1 MEICCSFTKRRVIR
15 DTNYKYYY
23 SFGSLKAQVRV
34 KAQLADLSQL
44 EMKFLYEDGGT
55 CDSHFHLYNKYSG
68 GHYVT
73 GISLDLTASYDPWV
87 VEVNTTLGYGIS
99 DLMINVGA
107 PVLSSPFQAHLSYEL
122 TNTIFE
128 FEAQIGVADGE
139 TAAVTF
145 SGQRESGWDSVQR
158 SGSLMVDT
166 PWTEPLILNVTNYQ
180 ESDLIHVSVD
190 LTTAIGGIQS
200 VRSDFGIYYTKPG
213 ETLLQ
218 FNATH
223 EQLAIGLELNNKH
236 SGKGYTQ
243 QLKGTV
249 NDIEITYA
257 LETEWDH
264 SLIPET
270 ADGQIAISNLL
281 DHNLNLTVSHNR
293 NSSTFATKIFGSWGD
308 QLLKASHILEFQNQL
323 DWSSLLDVVLPSKE
337 EIKSELSL
345 SAADFT
351 TFQSNLNF
359 TSPWTDDIVTVVTA
373 VPNDSS
379 ITYELT
385 SIHRDSVL
393 SRASLRSN
401 RVFGWDHSDFKL
413 EVSSSYLENCSIAWE
428 HGMDYGSLV
437 SMEVTYGSDF
447 LIQATSN
454 LTFNQ
459 GWFSQEFS
467 EYLLLAEVRA
477 PEQGINFKTNLM
489 FDSQY
494 NGNLEALWG
503 DSSLMAKSAIFNGVI
518 FKTLVDIP
526 GHKYQAD
533 LEYTE
538 GVSEIPDFDFTLAI
552 QDEDVLI
559 VNTTTTSLY
568 PILDVQLTF
577 QVLADPGAQMQTGL
591 VNVTMD
597 LSQVEDFTFLGSV
610 KFLSDFAGFENYGL
624 HVETNVN
631 LDYNKWDVGFDI
643 KLYANTVTYNLN
655 MSGSL
660 ALNDLPHL
668 KYKMAY
674 GMDFND
680 HLLDQKEVNF
690 MFGIHQYG
698 SYQTNVTLVLGNNI
712 PQWAMFMSYN
722 DTGKDIKGYV
732 IPGDDNKYEVAASL
746 NGDNLVFNS
755 QRVADDGST
764 FIAAEGK
771 ITWDVNNPRK
781 QITLTMNSD
790 IEAIKEVS
798 GDILITESRGFE
810 VNANFMLNQQ
820 KFISNLRHEA
830 RGSGNSGRAVL
841 VAENTIF
848 LEFKFEANFEFFFT
862 DEEFKADLKINVN
875 DDGYFIKSHM
885 KASLEESYIRIEMPI
900 EDWENI
906 DLTVNIMTDESY
918 RVVIK
923 MKVPKFCF
931 NFDGKLDQLF
941 LHASVNINILENCS
955 ATAIFEFNMKYEVK
969 DNLITVFS
977 DCYIQGIGLFFTI
990 EGECKIAVGEYDVV
1004 IKGEFYP
1011 EYSLGLEFSW
1021 LFKEDEFGL
1030 KLHVYE
1036 ISTDTTYFLF
1046 NSNFSFLRSEIT
1058 FKVLEEQKL
1067 ELKAEYDIQ
1076 PTQIILE
1083 ASYDYSL
1090 FGQSLAGKLTGEAS
1104 FKETFGD
1111 IEILFSTD
1119 SAFGQANLEVGYDF
1133 RNEVKMGHLRLT
1145 TSNGDAD
1152 GKLQLQTN
1160 DQGLRL
1166 TFDMSSSLHS
1176 FQKYHFDAHFE
1187 NKINGNTLNIY
1198 SSQDDMKY
1206 NFTSSVSATEDGFM
1220 GGITF
1225 HMPFEILEMFEVDF
1239 SLPLSE
1245 VSERKYVAMVSG
1257 VTAGE
1262 YYGLGVK
1269 HSHQENWKQQK
1280 TELNFITPAK
1290 TVSNFTAFIEYDFD
1304 GKAALYV
1311 NGTRG
1316 CLGLDTNWQNSD
1328 VLFAFEV
1335 HSYLTLLG
1343 LGEHIV
1349 SVDIPL
1355 DFSQRGEFRI
1365 TAQKTNYDFATA
1377 LIIGENFKYGNVT
1390 FMILP
1395 EAEEPVKRVYDLN
1408 YEYNNQFYL
1417 NGQFDEWKVS
1427 TRWDFTGDQISALS
1441 GNVKIQ
1447 TNFPEYELINGYWD
1461 IHQKDSIYSLQFKF
1475 DMKQKGIIF
1484 LSSGFDN
1491 HPRGSSAPWRGIKL
1505 DLLFDSPF
1513 TLTHTLRAQ
1522 YHANPLKVSATY
1534 KHGFDTFQVDFTTN
1548 FQNNE
1553 GTVGLTGNIPVPGI
1567 SVFKVDLKYK
1577 FSDKS
1582 QNVVKF
1588 KAKIEETNLEVN
1600 GKAKMDWSNGIIE
1613 ATAVSPFFS
1622 PGRAEFT
1629 WSTEKTRVTYW
1640 AMLEY
1645 KQQEIKVKMALEQTS
1660 RLVKLDIFVSTPFEG
1675 WKNIKVHIG
1684 YSWLPSAFT
1693 FTSVLTKEKMQ
1704 IYNIKSSFLFSK
1716 EKVAFSIE
1724 GSFEPLKTSGLL
1736 IFEFTSTENA
1746 YEIKFQEQLN
1756 EYKVLEFHFEF
1767 DEYHLECE
1775 LKYGSLKILEMI
1787 FDYYKAE
1794 VFFTWDK
1801 GQYLNVKVIHPSPSN
1816 ALEINFLLKISDNR
1830 PVSVQITHTLGQN
1843 VSMILAFGERK
1854 YTLTGKMNVDNRK
1867 LLISII
1873 FESSED
1879 VDNPITIEAMFDLT
1893 DFVRGKM
1900 KAVKEIAKI
1909 SLDWGGKI
1917 ELSLSGL
1924 RQKNAIKIALDLT
1937 TPYEILPKLHLSFE
1951 VGQKRK
1957 QNSLEVNYELS
1968 CEWSEKIEV
1977 SGSLKYKSDDFL
1989 LKNEVQTTFPIV
2001 EKLDS
2006 KLLLKPKYFEITT
2019 DLNGDEWK
2027 LSIREYSFSLPFSLK
2042 VDIKTP
2048 LEGYESL
2055 SLMSSVKLKNG
2066 ELDSEITF
2074 NWPEEKVIT
2083 LKIQAEMWNLKV
2095 KLNTPWTPLREVIFI
2110 ASLRTESEEVS
2121 SKVTLQWD
2129 GSKVEMTSDM
2139 TPKEAQIVGKYNNG
2153 QTEVASVRLEYINKG
2168 NNLEFGVVVETIY
2181 DILKLFRTNFQLGP
2195 QGISLE
2201 VLINDV
2207 MSRFKGSYSEGAI
2220 KFILDIPFLYDF
2232 QWNLE
2237 AKQDWTKLDT
2247 YSTMTYPKGTTPYN
2261 ITLNYALQTSSLMVM
2276 FDIDGDEKIMSL
2288 GIDVSDTWKFVIVYF
2303 GSQIETTINPNV
2315 NDVMSLRFE
2324 STDFN
2329 LEVVTVNISVDYGEF
2344 VNVSSIVTTDFRNM
2358 NVSSHVMN
2366 ISYTMQ
2372 KESFVFGTVLTSSY
2386 IDGSYKLDTIIPMRN
2401 ILVEKGKA
2409 VLSLFVGEQKYI
2421 VSYVNDNPVDM
2432 ASNRNLR
2439 IEFPEWTADFSTEV
2453 TEDSFTM
2460 VFSYPGPSTKHEL
2473 AIMWPETS
2481 GAENILLT
2489 AELNSPYLGED
2500 PAKFN
2505 LKFVVLD
2512 ELHFTFDSE
2521 FSHGTKQI
2529 DMEGELRYNDNLKEL
2544 IYNTKIR
2551 SDWIGDYSVDV
2562 NVHWIMNIVLDA
2574 TLKIYGEKHNF
2585 NLKIDPDIHEAS
2597 AKASSSWI
2605 PYRNMEFMG
2614 SLGKDL
2620 TPSNMDIKGKLS
2632 LGDGEILVEGRFQN
2646 DGIESL
2652 KAHLNM
2658 THNMNEIFKAVLDF
2672 DSSVYVTSLNFTV
2685 TSIVPEMNTV
2695 LTAQYENYGSK
2706 QVRVDVQGFLAIYNE
2721 LNLYIRIG
2729 DNWYNSLKVYFSIQ
2743 HLFSLEYHL
2752 STDPDFLT
2760 SFRFES
2766 DNTVIHANAD
2776 YNVSYDNLFSMTI
2789 DHSLLPLE
2797 FVQVHIPWPLLLE
2810 DTQIHISFVY
2820 DAEFTMFE
2828 ASRNVDWDCLVTVIT
2843 PFKSYEK
2850 FVFKFLLPRG
2860 DLAFVAMIEHPG
2872 GKLGVEAV
2880 YRSFYSTKLVVSLPL
2895 EKYDIIAFQYNIVD
2909 GNHRIVE
2916 ARVGKV
2922 GFTVS
2927 FQILP
2932 QNPFTCIEMVLR
2944 LNEMSVQGYVIDR
2957 HSSKRYGIELHLEFE
2972 SIDILSIHTLD
2983 MQLVRVVNEMDI
2995 FILKTDLEELIKLQ
3009 IAKGK
3014 ENIFALTTPKSFP
3027 VFLVVNLQN
3036 SGKVNEC
3043 RMKVG
3048 VSLGPD
3054 PDFENYGFH
3063 IRQESLEGGHHISLS
3078 GDAAENSFY
3087 AEGTLSLNYYHF
3099 NESLIFELNKNRLGY
3114 RSTFEAHPGILKD
3127 EYNGNIEVML
3137 PGQTL
3142 HWNMFA
3148 LCGSKDVALQS
3159 KFTWN
3164 ELAEEVGAMNFMVN
3178 YNDNTI
3184 FGQGEH
3190 HMKIVF
3196 MHPDIKDIIFEGN
3209 ITQYEDF
3216 TVSGMAE
3223 FLDKNIP
3230 EMNITLAFDMYPVM
3244 DDGKQHFTGNISQL
3258 SSGLLAVIDTKVM
3271 NTPSVRLGDYSV
3283 KYWSLTKESWEELHL
3298 STALNTTEEAYDFA
3312 LDISTSDD
3320 DWGYA
3325 YRGGIYSWDESG
3337 AFLLGGSSKKYQDFW
3352 EIESKINKYLPEFKL
3367 QLGVGQGE
3375 QEPYEQGRLRIGLHN
3390 PLEMGAVLDHRKFGE
3405 WRQDGTVGLR
3415 LKAKNVLQ
3423 FVLEYDP
3430 SMDSMDD
3437 YFLKNLIS
3445 PADRI
3450 SGMWWRDLRATPQA
3464 VQEWVLAEGPT
3475 AIEVLVNKPIL
3486 FKLLEKEGEK
3496 LQILISDIDATL
3508 TEISLLATTIWTED
3522 IKPSLD
3528 TTYSY
3533 GSAIYAQTS
3542 EALSGFVAILT
3553 EQVSDY
3559 GSQLAL
3565 LVLEQWTKV
3574 EEGFWNIY
3582 IQCATWGAEV
3592 TTQMLEVLTRAS
3604 DTLITA
3610 WTTCLEATQAVLSSV
3625 QAVSEPVFKV
3635 LFETFAKYI
3644 EDLGAV
3650 LGGQCVQELS
3660 TRFAEM
3666 VASLEQDVGGGAS
3679 VILEFLQPEEYT
3691 RRLLLLRDGLAAW
3704 ARDTAGALRDA
3715 AAQAGSSLGNSEAAH
3730 VVATFGRLLND
3741 ALGQIQHEGLRA
3753 YIQQRTADLRT
3764 TAATMV
3770 EEVLRVSK
3778 EGLETLGQSSLL
3790 RTSFLRPLHQA
3801 AESLYENVDTAWRK
3815 GRAGL
3820 ERELEGV
3827 QKTLYLLG
3835 SKVQAY
3841 LERKNYFL
3849 NEILI
3854 YQPYDY
3860 GRIRY
3865 NQFLPVP
3872 WKSFLDSPDWA
3883 VLTRLFVKESPSAKA
3898 ERLLELGM
3906 LELDSGWRP
3915 LPPPGVLV
3923 PLSTAPRL
3931 FTATAT
3937 VMGQHVTTFDLHH
3950 YEFLGPCSYLLA
3962 KDFIDGDFEV
3972 IGVYESESGDVRLE
3986 SVLIRAPGTDVTL
3999 HVDGTVDVIYAA
4011 AQMESADGR
4020 AELRTNDLEVICS
4033 REFQGCSITV
4043 TSKYFG
4049 RLGGMLGNFNYEP
4062 SDDQQG
4068 PDGTKV
4074 GSVGGLARLWAVSTQ
4089 ACYQANQATQVL
4101 ALDGVTGVD
4110 ECQRLFLG
4118 ANSSPFVTCFS
4129 TVDPRPYF
4137 WHCVN
4142 DRNRPLQ
4149 RQGAS
4154 KRSCDAAE
4162 SYRVM
4167 CATEGRPLPALDACL
4182 GRGTSEDQDGS
4193 QVSQPD
4199 SPTCSTPDGQVPVG
4213 WSRSFWG
4220 AKNGSLDVGL
4230 VVELASCNEGK
4241 DFGQMLKEVAKSFR
4255 KAGYEDVR
4263 FALMTYTSSELGS
4276 ASAFS
4281 SEGRVAPQLEGVAM
4295 EDSKDAHG
4303 GSAAVM
4309 KAARTMQWRPGVGRV
4324 LLQAS
4329 CQLCDDGESV
4339 AEALREND
4347 VVLHVLSRLTVT
4359 LEGPETAESKT
4370 LAWRIFGYDK
4380 DLVYTSSDYRT
4391 FQGDA
4396 GQRELLEEHGE
4407 SCLDTV
4413 QDAGGAVFNSN
4424 RWIPK
4429 KAGLTR
4435 KFLSVL
4441 SQRLATDVPE
4451 PRCHQC
4457 RCLADEDQARLS
4469 CRRCGEEPEIN
4480 AVMEKIIE
4488 DFRAEFHTDESP
4500 LA

>member
-1 MEICCSFTKRRVIR
+1 M
-15 DTNYKYYY
+15 
-23 SFGSLKAQVRV
+23 
-34 KAQLADLSQL
+34 
-44 EMKFLYEDGGT
+44 
-55 CDSHFHLYNKYSG
+55 
-68 GHYVT
+68 
-73 GISLDLTASYDPWV
+73 
-87 VEVNTTLGYGIS
+87 
-99 DLMINVGA
+99 
-107 PVLSSPFQAHLSYEL
+107 
-122 TNTIFE
+122 
-128 FEAQIGVADGE
+128 
-139 TAAVTF
+139 
-145 SGQRESGWDSVQR
+145 
-158 SGSLMVDT
+158 MVDT

-190 LTTAIGGIQS
+190 LTTTIGGLNS
-200 VRSDFGIYYTKPG
+200 VRSEFGIYYTKPG

-223 EQLAIGLELNNKH
+223 EQLVIGLELNNKH

-293 NSSTFATKIFGSWGD
+293 NSSTFSTKISGSWGD
-308 QLLKASHILEFQNQL
+308 QLLIASHILEFQNRL
-323 DWSSLLDVVLPSKE
+323 DWSSLLNVVLPSKE

-345 SAADFT
+345 SAADLSS
-351 TFQSNLNF
+351 FQSNLNF

-373 VPNDSS
+373 VPSDSS
-379 ITYELT
+379 ITYELI
-385 SIHRDSVL
+385 SIHRDSVI
-393 SRASLRSN
+393 SRASLRSS
-401 RVFGWDHSDFKL
+401 RVFGWDHSDFML

-428 HGMDYGSLV
+428 HGMHYGSLV

-477 PEQGINFKTNLM
+477 PVQGINFKTNLL

-503 DSSLMAKSAIFNGVI
+503 SSSLMAKSALFNGVI
-518 FKTLVDIP
+518 FKALVDIP
-526 GHKYQAD
+526 DHKYQAD

-552 QDEDVLI
+552 GDEDVFI
-559 VNTTTTSLY
+559 VNTTTTSLF
-568 PILDVQLTF
+568 PKLDVQLTF
-577 QVLADPGAQMQTGL
+577 QVLTDPGAPMKTGL
-591 VNVTMD
+591 LNVTMD
-597 LSQVEDFTFLGSV
+597 LSQIEDFSFFGSV

-631 LDYNKWDVGFDI
+631 LNHNWDVGFDI
-643 KLYANTVTYNLN
+643 KLYANEVTYNL
-655 MSGSL
+655 STSASL
-660 ALNDLPHL
+660 ALYNLPHL
-668 KYKMAY
+668 KYKMVY

-680 HLLDQKEVNF
+680 QLLDQKEVNF
-690 MFGIHQYG
+690 MFGIPQYD
-698 SYQTNVTLVLGNNI
+698 SYQTNVTLVLGNDI
-712 PQWAMFMSYN
+712 PQWALFMYYN
-722 DTGKDIKGYV
+722 GTGKDIKGYI
-732 IPGDDNKYEVAASL
+732 IPGDENKYEVAANL
-746 NGDNLVFNS
+746 NADNLVFNS
-755 QRVADDGST
+755 QRVGDDGST
-764 FIAAEGK
+764 FIAAEGI
-771 ITWDVNNPRK
+771 ITWDVNNPKK
-781 QITLTMNSD
+781 QLTLTMNSD
-790 IEAIKEVS
+790 IEVIKEVS
-798 GDILITESRGFE
+798 GEILITESRGFE
-810 VNANFMLNQQ
+810 VSANFMLNQQ
-820 KFISNLRHEA
+820 KFISNLRYEA

-841 VAENTIF
+841 VVENTIF

-875 DDGYFIKSHM
+875 DNGYFIKSHM
-885 KASLEESYIRIEMPI
+885 KASLEESYIRIEMPL

-906 DLTVNIMTDESY
+906 DLTVNIMADESY
-918 RVVIK
+918 RVIIK

-941 LHASVNINILENCS
+941 LHASVNINIQENCS

-977 DCYIQGIGLFFTI
+977 DCYIQGIGIFFTI
-990 EGECKIAVGEYDVV
+990 EGECKIALGEYDVV
-1004 IKGEFYP
+1004 IKSEFYP

-1046 NSNFSFLRSEIT
+1046 SSNFSFLRSEIT
-1058 FKVLEEQKL
+1058 FRVLEEQKL

-1076 PTQIILE
+1076 PTQAILE
-1083 ASYDYSL
+1083 ASYDHSL
-1090 FGQSLAGKLTGEAS
+1090 FGHSLAGKLTGEAN
-1104 FKETFGD
+1104 FKENFGD
-1111 IEILFSTD
+1111 IEIHFSTD
-1119 SAFGQANLEVGYDF
+1119 SAFGQADLEVDYDF
-1133 RNEVKMGHLRLT
+1133 RNEVKMGHFRLT
-1145 TSNGDAD
+1145 TSNGNAD

-1160 DQGLRL
+1160 DQELRL

-1176 FQKYHFDAHFE
+1176 FQKYHFDVHFE
-1187 NKINGNTLNIY
+1187 DKINGNTLNIY

-1206 NFTSSVSATEDGFM
+1206 NFTSSVSTSEDGFM
-1220 GGITF
+1220 GGITL
-1225 HMPFEILEMFEVDF
+1225 HMPFQILEMFEVDF

-1245 VSERKYVAMVSG
+1245 VPERKYEAMVSG
-1257 VTAGE
+1257 VTDGE

-1269 HSHQENWKQQK
+1269 HSHHENWKQQK
-1280 TELNFITPAK
+1280 IELDFITPEK
-1290 TVSNFTAFIEYDFD
+1290 TLSNFTAFMEYDFD

-1316 CLGLDTNWQNSD
+1316 CLGLETSWQNSD

-1355 DFSQRGEFRI
+1355 HISQRGEVHI
-1365 TAQKTNYDFATA
+1365 IAQKTNYDFTTA

-1390 FMILP
+1390 IMILP
-1395 EAEEPVKRVYDLN
+1395 EAEEPIKRVYDLN

-1447 TNFPEYELINGYWD
+1447 TNFPEYELIDGYWD
-1461 IHQKDSIYSLQFKF
+1461 IHQKDSIYSLQFKV

-1491 HPRGSSAPWRGIKL
+1491 HPRGSSAPWEGIKL

-1522 YHANPLKVSATY
+1522 YHSNPLRASATY

-1567 SVFKVDLKYK
+1567 SVFKVDFKYK

-1588 KAKIEETNLEVN
+1588 KAKIEETILEVN
-1600 GKAKMDWSNGIIE
+1600 GKTKMDWSNGIVE
-1613 ATAVSPFFS
+1613 ATVASPFFS

-1675 WKNIKVHIG
+1675 WKNMKVHIG
-1684 YSWLPSAFT
+1684 YTWLPSAFT
-1693 FTSVLTKEKMQ
+1693 FTSVLTKEEMQ
-1704 IYNIKSSFLFSK
+1704 IYNIKSSFLFNN

-1736 IFEFTSTENA
+1736 MFEFTSTENA

-1756 EYKVLEFHFEF
+1756 EYEILEFHFEL
-1767 DEYHLECE
+1767 DEYHLECR
-1775 LKYGSLKILEMI
+1775 LKYGTLKILEMI

-1794 VFFTWDK
+1794 VYFTWDK
-1801 GQYLNVKVIHPSPSN
+1801 GQYFNVKANHSSTSN
-1816 ALEINFLLKISDNR
+1816 GREFNFLLKISDNR
-1830 PVSVQITHTLGQN
+1830 PVTVQITHSFADGQK

-1854 YTLTGKMNVDNRK
+1854 YKLTGKLNVENRK

-1873 FESSED
+1873 LESSED
-1879 VDNPITIEAMFDLT
+1879 VDNPITIDAMFDIY

-1900 KAVKEIAKI
+1900 KAVKDLAKI
-1909 SLDWGGKI
+1909 SLDWGGKM

-1924 RQKNAIKIALDLT
+1924 RQKNAIKITLDIM

-1957 QNSLEVNYELS
+1957 QNSLDVKYQLS
-1968 CEWSEKIEV
+1968 CEWSEKV
-1977 SGSLKYKSDDFL
+1977 DLSGSLKYKSDDFL
-1989 LKNEVQTTFPIV
+1989 LKNEVQTTFPVV
-2001 EKLDS
+2001 EKFGS
-2006 KLLLKPKYFEITT
+2006 KLLLKPKYFEIAT

-2042 VDIKTP
+2042 MDIKTP

-2129 GSKVEMTSDM
+2129 DSKVEMTSDV

-2153 QTEVASVRLEYINKG
+2153 QTEVASVRAEYINKG
-2168 NNLEFGVVVETIY
+2168 NNFEFGVVIESMY
-2181 DILKLFRTNFQLGP
+2181 DILKLFRTNFQLGS

-2247 YSTMTYPKGTTPYN
+2247 YSTMTYPRGTTPYN
-2261 ITLNYALQTSSLMVM
+2261 ITLNYALETSSLTVM
-2276 FDIDGDEKIMSL
+2276 FDIAGDEKIMSF

-2315 NDVMSLRFE
+2315 DDIMSLRFE

-2344 VNVSSIVTTDFRNM
+2344 VNISSIMTTGIRNM

-2366 ISYTMQ
+2366 MSYTIQ
-2372 KESFVFGTVLTSSY
+2372 EESFVFGAVLTSSY
-2386 IDGSYKLDTIIPMRN
+2386 IDGPYKLDTIIPLRN

-2409 VLSLFVGEQKYI
+2409 VLSLLVGEQNYI
-2421 VSYVNDNPVDM
+2421 VSYENDNPVDM
-2432 ASNRNLR
+2432 ASKRSLR
-2439 IEFPEWTADFSTEV
+2439 IEFPEWTADFSMKV

-2460 VFSYPGPSTKHEL
+2460 VFSYPEPSTKHEL
-2473 AIMWPETS
+2473 VIMRPETS
-2481 GAENILLT
+2481 AAENILLT

-2500 PAKFN
+2500 PAKYN

-2512 ELHFTFDSE
+2512 ELHFTVDSQ
-2521 FSHGTKQI
+2521 FSHGNKKI
-2529 DMEGELRYNDNLKEL
+2529 DIEGELQYNNDLKEI

-2551 SDWIGDYSVDV
+2551 SEWIGDYAVDISVQ
-2562 NVHWIMNIVLDA
+2562 WIKNIALDA
-2574 TLKIYGEKHNF
+2574 TLKIHGEKHNF
-2585 NLKIDPDIHEAS
+2585 NLKIDPDTHEAF

-2605 PYRNMEFMG
+2605 PYENVAFTG

-2620 TPSNMDIKGKLS
+2620 TSSNMNIEGKLS
-2632 LGDGEILVEGRFQN
+2632 LGDGEILIEGRFQN
-2646 DGIESL
+2646 NGIESL
-2652 KAHLNM
+2652 KSHLNM
-2658 THNMNEIFKAVLDF
+2658 THNMDEIFKAVLDF
-2672 DSSVYVTSLNFTV
+2672 DSSGSVASLNFTV

-2695 LTAQYENYGSK
+2695 LTAQYENYGSRHIH
-2706 QVRVDVQGFLAIYNE
+2706 VNVQGFLAIYNDLTLE
-2721 LNLYIRIG
+2721 IDIG
-2729 DNWYNSLKVYFSIQ
+2729 EWYNSIRVYFRIQ
-2743 HLFSLEYHL
+2743 HLIIMKYDLL
-2752 STDPDFLT
+2752 TDPDFLT
-2760 SFRFES
+2760 SFVFES
-2766 DNTVIHANAD
+2766 ENTVIRVNAD
-2776 YNVSYDNLFSMTI
+2776 YNVSFENHLSITI
-2789 DHSLLPLE
+2789 DQSLFPLE
-2797 FVQVHIPWPLLLE
+2797 FVQIRIPWPLSLE
-2810 DTQIHISFVY
+2810 ATQIHISFVY

-2828 ASRNVDWDCLVTVIT
+2828 ASADVDWNCLVTVIT
-2843 PFKSYEK
+2843 PFRGYEK
-2850 FVFKFLLPRG
+2850 FVFKFLLSIDEP
-2860 DLAFVAMIEHPG
+2860 AFVGMIEYPG
-2872 GKLGVEAV
+2872 GKLGIEAV
-2880 YRSFYSTKLVVSLPL
+2880 YRTFYSAKFVVSLPL
-2895 EKYDIIAFQYNIVD
+2895 EKYDIIAFQLNLID
-2909 GNHRIVE
+2909 DNQRIAE

-2927 FQILP
+2927 FRILH
-2932 QNPFTCIEMVLR
+2932 QVPFTCVEIVLR
-2944 LNEMSVQGYVIDR
+2944 LNEMSVQGYITER
-2957 HSSKRYGIELHLEFE
+2957 HSSKRYGIELHLDFE
-2972 SIDILSIHTLD
+2972 SIDVVSIHTLD

-3009 IAKGK
+3009 TAVGK

-3043 RMKVG
+3043 RVKVG

-3054 PDFENYGFH
+3054 PVFENYGFH
-3063 IRQESLEGGHHISLS
+3063 IRQESLEGGHHFSLS
-3078 GDAAENSFY
+3078 GDAAENNFY

-3099 NESLIFELNKNRLGY
+3099 NESLILEVNKKRIGY
-3114 RSTFEAHPGILKD
+3114 RSTFQAHPGILKD
-3127 EYNGNIEVML
+3127 EYNGCVEVML
-3137 PGQTL
+3137 PAQTL
-3142 HWNMFA
+3142 HWNMSA
-3148 LCGSKDVALQS
+3148 LCSSRDVALQS
-3159 KFTWN
+3159 RFTWN
-3164 ELAEEVGAMNFMVN
+3164 ELTEEVEAMNFMVN

-3190 HMKIVF
+3190 HVKVVF

-3244 DDGKQHFTGNISQL
+3244 DDGKLHFTGNISQL
-3258 SSGLLAVIDTKVM
+3258 SSGFMTVIDTNVM

-3298 STALNTTEEAYDFA
+3298 STALNITEEAYDFA
-3312 LDISTSDD
+3312 LDISTLDG

-3325 YRGGIYSWDESG
+3325 YRGGIYSWEESD

-3352 EIESKINKYLPEFKL
+3352 EIESKINKHLPEFKL

-3375 QEPYEQGRLRIGLHN
+3375 QEPYEQGRLRLGLHN
-3390 PLEMGAVLDHRKFGE
+3390 PLEVGAVLDHRKFGE
-3405 WRQDGTVGLR
+3405 WRQDVNVGLR
-3415 LKAKNVLQ
+3415 LKAKNILQ

-3430 SMDSMDD
+3430 SLDSMDD
-3437 YFLKNLIS
+3437 YFLENLIS

-3450 SGMWWRDLRATPQA
+3450 SGMWWRDLSTTPQA

-3496 LQILISDIDATL
+3496 LHMLISDIDATL
-3508 TEISLLATTIWTED
+3508 TDISLQAATIWTEV
-3522 IKPSLD
+3522 IEPSLD
-3528 TTYSY
+3528 ITYSY
-3533 GSAIYAQTS
+3533 GSTIYAQTS
-3542 EALSGFVAILT
+3542 EALSAFVEILT
-3553 EQVSDY
+3553 QQVSDY
-3559 GSQLAL
+3559 GSQLAML
-3565 LVLEQWTKV
+3565 ALEEWTKV
-3574 EEGFWNIY
+3574 EEGVWNIY
-3582 IQCATWGAEV
+3582 SQCAAWGAEV
-3592 TTQMLEVLTRAS
+3592 TAQMLEVLTVVS
-3604 DTLITA
+3604 DALITA

-3650 LGGQCVQELS
+3650 LGGQCGQELS

-3679 VILEFLQPEEYT
+3679 VILEFLQTEEYT
-3691 RRLLLLRDGLAAW
+3691 RRLQQLWDGLAAW
-3704 ARDTAGALRDA
+3704 ARETAGAL
-3715 AAQAGSSLGNSEAAH
+3715 QG
-3730 VVATFGRLLND
+3730 
-3741 ALGQIQHEGLRA
+3741 
-3753 YIQQRTADLRT
+3753 
-3764 TAATMV
+3764 
-3770 EEVLRVSK
+3770 
-3778 EGLETLGQSSLL
+3778 
-3790 RTSFLRPLHQA
+3790 
-3801 AESLYENVDTAWRK
+3801 VDTTWRK

-3820 ERELEGV
+3820 ATELEGV

-3835 SKVQAY
+3835 SKVRDY

-3849 NEILI
+3849 NE
-3854 YQPYDY
+3854 
-3860 GRIRY
+3860 
-3865 NQFLPVP
+3865 
-3872 WKSFLDSPDWA
+3872 
-3883 VLTRLFVKESPSAKA
+3883 
-3898 ERLLELGM
+3898 
-3906 LELDSGWRP
+3906 
-3915 LPPPGVLV
+3915 
-3923 PLSTAPRL
+3923 
-3931 FTATAT
+3931 
-3937 VMGQHVTTFDLHH
+3937 
-3950 YEFLGPCSYLLA
+3950 
-3962 KDFIDGDFEV
+3962 
-3972 IGVYESESGDVRLE
+3972 
-3986 SVLIRAPGTDVTL
+3986 
-3999 HVDGTVDVIYAA
+3999 
-4011 AQMESADGR
+4011 
-4020 AELRTNDLEVICS
+4020 
-4033 REFQGCSITV
+4033 
-4043 TSKYFG
+4043 
-4049 RLGGMLGNFNYEP
+4049 
-4062 SDDQQG
+4062 
-4068 PDGTKV
+4068 
-4074 GSVGGLARLWAVSTQ
+4074 
-4089 ACYQANQATQVL
+4089 
-4101 ALDGVTGVD
+4101 
-4110 ECQRLFLG
+4110 
-4118 ANSSPFVTCFS
+4118 
-4129 TVDPRPYF
+4129 
-4137 WHCVN
+4137 
-4142 DRNRPLQ
+4142 
-4149 RQGAS
+4149 
-4154 KRSCDAAE
+4154 
-4162 SYRVM
+4162 
-4167 CATEGRPLPALDACL
+4167 
-4182 GRGTSEDQDGS
+4182 
-4193 QVSQPD
+4193 
-4199 SPTCSTPDGQVPVG
+4199 
-4213 WSRSFWG
+4213 
-4220 AKNGSLDVGL
+4220 
-4230 VVELASCNEGK
+4230 
-4241 DFGQMLKEVAKSFR
+4241 
-4255 KAGYEDVR
+4255 
-4263 FALMTYTSSELGS
+4263 
-4276 ASAFS
+4276 
-4281 SEGRVAPQLEGVAM
+4281 
-4295 EDSKDAHG
+4295 
-4303 GSAAVM
+4303 
-4309 KAARTMQWRPGVGRV
+4309 
-4324 LLQAS
+4324 
-4329 CQLCDDGESV
+4329 
-4339 AEALREND
+4339 
-4347 VVLHVLSRLTVT
+4347 
-4359 LEGPETAESKT
+4359 
-4370 LAWRIFGYDK
+4370 
-4380 DLVYTSSDYRT
+4380 
-4391 FQGDA
+4391 
-4396 GQRELLEEHGE
+4396 
-4407 SCLDTV
+4407 
-4413 QDAGGAVFNSN
+4413 
-4424 RWIPK
+4424 
-4429 KAGLTR
+4429 
-4435 KFLSVL
+4435 
-4441 SQRLATDVPE
+4441 
-4451 PRCHQC
+4451 
-4457 RCLADEDQARLS
+4457 
-4469 CRRCGEEPEIN
+4469 
-4480 AVMEKIIE
+4480 
-4488 DFRAEFHTDESP
+4488 
-4500 LA
+4500 